1 MYSKKEGKV
10 LPKIFLDELER
21 DIATGIARALRS
33 DFQNLKIAAGNLAEI
48 NMETLKK
55 WYNGRNTPSAANLV
69 VLARGSPSVR
79 RVLWELIEDNASS
92 RVAVTSMGGK
102 ITFTAGTDSDS
113 QKEKAI

>member
-33 DFQNLKIAAGNLAEI
+33 DFPNLKIAAGNLAEI

-55 WYNGRNTPSAANLV
+55 WYNGRNTPSATNLI
-69 VLARGSPSVR
+69 VLARGSPAVR
-79 RVLWELIEDNASS
+79 KILWELIEDNTFSKASVIS
-92 RVAVTSMGGK
+92 IETPSLFA
-102 ITFTAGTDSDS
+102 
-113 QKEKAI
+113 